1 MPQSQIEQ
9 ESNCCLFFTLYI
21 FIKFPAF
28 KKPTTSDVKPQA
40 HLQGSDFSLQGS
52 FADSISFNLLENEL
66 KVLHVQPARRRFES
80 ERLFGFHC
88 AISGRELIFSPRS
101 NICAEPICQARKA
114 LTGGDGKRRW
124 RGVVWFQVKE
134 WIIKSLGF
142 LEEGGGKQRKLKSWL
157 GYCGERRVWSL
168 GSCRDQTGQRW
179 SFYSLKETFALSV
192 TSGFFGLRLYLES
205 GITNCLLHP
214 VASDWV
220 KFTARRNLS

>member
-21 FIKFPAF
+21 FIKFAAF

-66 KVLHVQPARRRFES
+66 KVLHVQPARRPFES

-134 WIIKSLGF
+134 
-142 LEEGGGKQRKLKSWL
+142 
-157 GYCGERRVWSL
+157 
-168 GSCRDQTGQRW
+168 
-179 SFYSLKETFALSV
+179 
-192 TSGFFGLRLYLES
+192 
-205 GITNCLLHP
+205 
-214 VASDWV
+214 
-220 KFTARRNLS
+220 